1 MLKMPEKDS
10 ELYENLIK
18 AIVHQQEEIIGPV
31 ALAQAKTVTGIK
43 VNGDNI
49 SFTSNNPKKT
59 LEQLVFAYAELF
71 GRASV
76 ELSKEAISKVKAP
89 SEILPDILVK

>member
-1 MLKMPEKDS
+1 MLESDS
-10 ELYENLIK
+10 VVYENLIR

-31 ALAQAKTVTGIK
+31 ALAQDKTVEGIK
-43 VNGDNI
+43 VRGNDI
-49 SFTSNNPKKT
+49 TFDTNNPKKT
-59 LEQLVFAYAELF
+59 LENLVFAYAELF

-89 SEILPDILVK
+89 SDILPDILVK

>member
-1 MLKMPEKDS
+1 MLESDS
-10 ELYENLIK
+10 VVYENLIR

-31 ALAQAKTVTGIK
+31 ALAQAKTVEGIK
-43 VNGDNI
+43 VRGNDI
-49 SFTSNNPKKT
+49 TFDTNNPKKT
-59 LEQLVFAYAELF
+59 LEYLVFAYAELF

-89 SEILPDILVK
+89 SDILPDILVK